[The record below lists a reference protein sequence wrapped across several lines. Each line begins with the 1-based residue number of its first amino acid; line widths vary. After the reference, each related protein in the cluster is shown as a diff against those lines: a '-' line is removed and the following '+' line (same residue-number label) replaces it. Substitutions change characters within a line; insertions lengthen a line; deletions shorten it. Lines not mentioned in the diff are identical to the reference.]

1 MEKHNG
7 MSETNER
14 YCAGRDQ
21 KGDVWIEWTP
31 ASSREIHLQ
40 SSVKALF
47 GPHLLEVIDRTLTEL
62 GLADARVVVRDQGAL
77 DFVLAARLEAAV
89 SPVTGKKRVL
99 AVRAA
104 AAPQRKRLRRTRLY
118 LPGNNP
124 DLMINAGLYG
134 ADCLILDLE
143 DSVAP
148 AEKAAARILVRYALA
163 QVDFGLSERIVRVN
177 PLASP
182 YGGEDLEAIVPM
194 APDALLIPKCESR
207 NDILQVE
214 ALISSLEKRFGL
226 VHSIPLIGLIESA
239 KGVLNAAEIA
249 QAGDRLVALCFGA
262 EDFTADIG
270 AERTADGRE
279 SFMARSQVLLAA
291 KAAGLQALDTV
302 YADVLDEAG
311 LMASAQEAVALGFDG
326 KGVIHPSQIK
336 PIHQVF
342 CPTPE
347 QIDKAQRI
355 VAAMK
360 EALATGSGVTVLNG
374 KMIDAPVLM
383 RAERTLAL
391 AKEYGLL

>member
-1 MEKHNG
+1 MEKHND
-7 MSETNER
+7 MSESNER

-31 ASSREIHLQ
+31 APVREIHLQ

-47 GPHLLEVIDRTLTEL
+47 GPHLLEMIDRTLTEL
-62 GLADARVVVRDQGAL
+62 GLVDAHVVVQDQGAL
-77 DFVLAARLEAAV
+77 DFVIAARLEAAV
-89 SPVTGKKRVL
+89 SPVTGKKL
-99 AVRAA
+99 ALAAQA

-148 AEKAAARILVRYALA
+148 AEKAAARILVRHVLA

-177 PLASP
+177 PLTSP
-182 YGGEDLEAIVPM
+182 YGGEDLDAIVPM

-207 NDILQVE
+207 SDILKVE
-214 ALISSLEKRFGL
+214 DLISSLEKRFGL

-239 KGVLNAAEIA
+239 KGVVNAAEIA
-249 QAGDRLVALCFGA
+249 LAGDRLVALCFGA

-270 AERTADGRE
+270 AERTAEGRE
-279 SFMARSQVLLAA
+279 SFVARSQVLLAA

-302 YADVLDEAG
+302 YANVLDEAG
-311 LMASAQEAVALGFDG
+311 LKASALEAVALGFDG

-360 EALATGSGVTVLNG
+360 EALATGSGVTALNG
-374 KMIDAPVLM
+374 KMIDAPVLI

>member
-1 MEKHNG
+1 
-7 MSETNER
+7 MSETKER

-31 ASSREIHLQ
+31 APTREIHLQ

-47 GPHLLEVIDRTLTEL
+47 GPHLLEVIDRTLIEL
-62 GLADARVVVRDQGAL
+62 GLADARVVVQDQGAL
-77 DFVLAARLEAAV
+77 DFVIAARLEAAV
-89 SPVTGKKRVL
+89 GPVTGKKL
-99 AVRAA
+99 ALTARAA

-148 AEKAAARILVRYALA
+148 AEKAAARILVRHALA
-163 QVDFGLSERIVRVN
+163 HVDFGASERIVRVN
-177 PLASP
+177 PLSSP
-182 YGGEDLEAIVPM
+182 YGGEDLDAIVPM

-207 NDILQVE
+207 TDILNVE
-214 ALISSLEKRFGL
+214 ELIASLEKRFGL
-226 VHSIPLIGLIESA
+226 VHPIPLIGLIESA
-239 KGVLNAAEIA
+239 KGVVNAAEIA
-249 QAGDRLVALCFGA
+249 LACDRLAALCFGA
-262 EDFTADIG
+262 EDFSADIG
-270 AERTADGRE
+270 AERTTDGRE
-279 SFMARSQVLLAA
+279 SFVARCQVLLAA

-302 YADVLDEAG
+302 YANVQDEAG
-311 LMASAQEAVALGFDG
+311 LTASAQEAVALGFDG

-342 CPTPE
+342 CPTAE

-355 VAAMK
+355 VAAME
-360 EALATGSGVTVLNG
+360 EALATGSGVTALNG

>member
-1 MEKHNG
+1 MEKHKH
-7 MSETNER
+7 MSETKER

-31 ASSREIHLQ
+31 APTREIHLQ

-47 GPHLLEVIDRTLTEL
+47 GPHLLEVIDRTLIEL
-62 GLADARVVVRDQGAL
+62 GLADARVVVQDQGAL
-77 DFVLAARLEAAV
+77 DFVIAARLEAAV
-89 SPVTGKKRVL
+89 GPVTGKKL
-99 AVRAA
+99 ALTARAA

-148 AEKAAARILVRYALA
+148 AEKAAARILVRHALA
-163 QVDFGLSERIVRVN
+163 HVDFGASERIVRVN
-177 PLASP
+177 PLSSP
-182 YGGEDLEAIVPM
+182 YGGEDLDAIVPM

-207 NDILQVE
+207 TDILNVE
-214 ALISSLEKRFGL
+214 ELIASLEKRFGL
-226 VHSIPLIGLIESA
+226 VHPIPLIGLIESA
-239 KGVLNAAEIA
+239 KGVVNAAEIA
-249 QAGDRLVALCFGA
+249 LACDRLAALCFGA
-262 EDFTADIG
+262 EDFSADIG
-270 AERTADGRE
+270 AERTTDGRE
-279 SFMARSQVLLAA
+279 SFVARCQVLLAA

-302 YADVLDEAG
+302 YANVQDEAG
-311 LMASAQEAVALGFDG
+311 LTASAQEAVALGFDG

-342 CPTPE
+342 CPTAE

-355 VAAMK
+355 VAAME
-360 EALATGSGVTVLNG
+360 EALATGSGVTALNG

>member
-1 MEKHNG
+1 MEKHND

-31 ASSREIHLQ
+31 APAREIYLQ

-47 GPHLLEVIDRTLTEL
+47 GPHLLKVIDRTLTEL
-62 GLADARVVVRDQGAL
+62 GLAAARVLVQDQGAL

-89 SPVTGKKRVL
+89 GPVTGNKLTL
-99 AVRAA
+99 AARAA

-148 AEKAAARILVRYALA
+148 AEKAAARILVRHALA

-194 APDALLIPKCESR
+194 SPDALLIPKCESR
-207 NDILQVE
+207 YDILKVE
-214 ALISSLEKRFGL
+214 ERVSSLEKRFEL
-226 VHSIPLIGLIESA
+226 VHPIPFIGLIESA
-239 KGVLNAAEIA
+239 KGVVNAAEIA
-249 QAGDRLVALCFGA
+249 QAGERLVALCFGA
-262 EDFTADIG
+262 EDFTADIA

-279 SFMARSQVLLAA
+279 SFVARSQVLLAA

-302 YADVLDEAG
+302 YANVLDEAG
-311 LMASAQEAVALGFDG
+311 LTASAREAVALGFDG
-326 KGVIHPSQIK
+326 KGVIHPSQIR
-336 PIHQVF
+336 PVHLAF
-342 CPTPE
+342 CPTAE

-355 VAAMK
+355 VAAMH
-360 EALATGSGVTVLNG
+360 EALETGSGVTALNG
-374 KMIDAPVLM
+374 KMIDAPVMM
-383 RAERTLAL
+383 RAERTLAM